1 MDAILPTTQTD
12 KLIDKFGRQ
21 VTYVRISVTDRCDF
35 RCVYCMSEE
44 MTFLPR
50 EQVLTLEE
58 ITRLSKAFVEMGVS
72 KIRITGGEPLVRKD
86 IVNMLADVAK
96 LEGLDELV
104 ITTNGSQLVKLA
116 QPLKTAGVKRINI
129 SLDSL
134 DAEKFRKV
142 TRVGELEN
150 DKLAELKDQLAALS
164 KKQDT
169 RATLTI
175 RANEACGRMKMQR
188 AALVAKIKD
197 RRLHAEE
204 HGQALPGGEGT
215 DRLLELV
222 DDVAASGQMQ

>member
-1 MDAILPTTQTD
+1 MRVPRPRGARNRRVCRLCELPEEF
-12 KLIDKFGRQ
+12 KLRL
-21 VTYVRISVTDRCDF
+21 RR
-35 RCVYCMSEE
+35 VYWAAGGERAAKNALAGA
-44 MTFLPR
+44 TGYTPR
-50 EQVLTLEE
+50 E
-58 ITRLSKAFVEMGVS
+58 IGRHFGGCEMEDPD
-72 KIRITGGEPLVRKD
+72 TELAN
-86 IVNMLADVAK
+86 IV
-96 LEGLDELV
+96 DELKLLEC
-104 ITTNGSQLVKLA
+104 QLIQVANEGYEEAHARLEVLA
-116 QPLKTAGVKRINI
+116 
-129 SLDSL
+129 
-134 DAEKFRKV
+134 
-142 TRVGELEN
+142 RVGELEN

>member
-1 MDAILPTTQTD
+1 MVNAEYFMDAILPTTQTD

-44 MTFLPR
+44 MAFLPR

-96 LEGLDELV
+96 LDGLDELV

-116 QPLKTAGVKRINI
+116 QPLKKAGVKRINI
-129 SLDSL
+129 SS
-134 DAEKFRKV
+134 
-142 TRVGELEN
+142 
-150 DKLAELKDQLAALS
+150 
-164 KKQDT
+164 
-169 RATLTI
+169 
-175 RANEACGRMKMQR
+175 
-188 AALVAKIKD
+188 
-197 RRLHAEE
+197 
-204 HGQALPGGEGT
+204 
-215 DRLLELV
+215 
-222 DDVAASGQMQ
+222 